1 MTDAAVP
8 ITQSV
13 VEQFTERYLKALD
26 CRIEKSEDRW
36 RITVPERAD
45 TELATG
51 QITLYT
57 DEAASERDDAEY
69 FLHPESPFF
78 QTLITEAS
86 ERSTTGKIAITL
98 EDRKIEIPSWLRES
112 SVDVVDSTFS
122 PYYDRTAAAVS
133 YRIRI
138 ETVSEYQTELLRAIA
153 IDVRS
158 EDRLAALEETFLDIT
173 DPEDPAH
180 ETEPLEL
187 GRDQSKQI
195 IDQTRGELLDVVE
208 PTIDEIHQEASRA
221 ADAELEEYRQM
232 QEQRIEELQEQRSDL
247 TSKIDELSNLIPQAA
262 GQRDRVDDLKTRKD
276 LKSDLNEIDTEL
288 EDIRRRLEKGFPSK
302 QQEIRDR
309 HALEVVVTPLTITE
323 VQYERGEAH
332 IKLMDDSTSVDL
344 TLGYGNGVGVTED
357 IYCDRCGKELTGGN
371 PISSLKDGIRCE
383 NCSCSS

>member
-1 MTDAAVP
+1 M
-8 ITQSV
+8 
-13 VEQFTERYLKALD
+13 
-26 CRIEKSEDRW
+26 
-36 RITVPERAD
+36 VPERAD

-57 DEAASERDDAEY
+57 DESTSERDDAQY
-69 FLHPESPFF
+69 FLHPESSFF

-86 ERSTTGKIAITL
+86 ARCTTGKIAVTL
-98 EDRKIEIPSWLRES
+98 EDSQIEIPLWLRES

-122 PYYDRTAAAVS
+122 PYYDRTAAAVL

-158 EDRLAALEETFLDIT
+158 EDRLAALEETVLDIT
-173 DPEDPAH
+173 NPEDPAN
-180 ETEPLEL
+180 EADSLEL
-187 GRDQSKQI
+187 GRDQSNQI
-195 IDQTRGELLDVVE
+195 IDQTRGEILNVVE

-221 ADAELEEYRQM
+221 ADAELEEYRKM
-232 QEQRIEELQEQRSDL
+232 QEQRIEELQKQRSDL

-262 GQRDRVDDLKTRKD
+262 DQRDRVDDLKTRKD
-276 LKSDLNEIDTEL
+276 LKSNLNEINTEL
-288 EDIRRRLEKGFPSK
+288 EDLTRRREQGFPSK

-332 IKLMDDSTSVDL
+332 LTMKDDSTSLDL
-344 TLGYGNGVGVTED
+344 TLGYGNGVGVTEN
-357 IYCDRCGKELTGGN
+357 IHCDRCGEKLTDGN
-371 PISSLKDGIRCE
+371 PVSSLKDGIRCE
-383 NCSCSS
+383 NCSLSS

>member
-1 MTDAAVP
+1 
-8 ITQSV
+8 
-13 VEQFTERYLKALD
+13 
-26 CRIEKSEDRW
+26 
-36 RITVPERAD
+36 
-45 TELATG
+45 
-51 QITLYT
+51 
-57 DEAASERDDAEY
+57 
-69 FLHPESPFF
+69 
-78 QTLITEAS
+78 
-86 ERSTTGKIAITL
+86 
-98 EDRKIEIPSWLRES
+98 
-112 SVDVVDSTFS
+112 VVDSTFS
-122 PYYDRTAAAVS
+122 PYYDRTAVS
-133 YRIRI
+133 VLYRIRI

-173 DPEDPAH
+173 VPEDPAH

-221 ADAELEEYRQM
+221 ADAELEEYHQM

-247 TSKIDELSNLIPQAA
+247 TSKIDELSNSIPQAA

-288 EDIRRRLEKGFPSK
+288 EDLRRCREQGFPSM

-332 IKLMDDSTSVDL
+332 FKLMDDSASVDI

-357 IYCDRCGKELTGGN
+357 IHCDRCGEELTGGN
-371 PISSLKDGIRCE
+371 PVSSMKDGIQCE
-383 NCSCSS
+383 NCSRSS

>member
-8 ITQSV
+8 ITKSV
-13 VEQFTERYLKALD
+13 VEQFTERYLKTLD
-26 CRIEKSEDRW
+26 CRIEKFEDRW

-57 DEAASERDDAEY
+57 DESASERDDAQY
-69 FLHPESPFF
+69 FLHPESSFF

-86 ERSTTGKIAITL
+86 ARSITGKIAVTL
-98 EDRKIEIPSWLRES
+98 EDTKIEIPSWLRES

-122 PYYDRTAAAVS
+122 PYYDRTAAAVL

-158 EDRLAALEETFLDIT
+158 EDRFAALEETVLDIT
-173 DPEDPAH
+173 DPEDPAN
-180 ETEPLEL
+180 EVDSLEL
-187 GRDQSKQI
+187 GRDQSNQI
-195 IDQTRGELLDVVE
+195 IDQTRGEILNVVE
-208 PTIDEIHQEASRA
+208 PKIDDIHQEASRA
-221 ADAELEEYRQM
+221 ADAELEEYRNM

-262 GQRDRVDDLKTRKD
+262 DQRDRVDDLKTRKD
-276 LKSDLNEIDTEL
+276 LKFNLNEINTEL
-288 EDIRRRLEKGFPSK
+288 EDLRQRREQGFPSK

-332 IKLMDDSTSVDL
+332 FKLMDDSTSVDL
-344 TLGYGNGVGVTED
+344 TLGYGNGVGVTEN
-357 IYCDRCGKELTGGN
+357 IHCDRCGEKLTNGN
-371 PISSLKDGIRCE
+371 LVSSLKDGIRCE
-383 NCSCSS
+383 NCSRSS